1 MTGSRKPSSEVIFR
15 DACADVA
22 PLPPS
27 DTIEPYQHRPAPIPT
42 QSRRNDL
49 AALRDMAKAH
59 LPDGDIETGDD
70 LLYCRHG
77 LSQPLLRKLRR
88 GQIAVQDQLDLHGMR
103 TEEARLAVSH
113 FLQNAIARD
122 LRCVRIVHGKGNG
135 SRDMRPVLKPRLAGW
150 LVKRDE
156 VLAYCS
162 APTHDG
168 GTGAIYVLLK
178 KRS

>member
-1 MTGSRKPSSEVIFR
+1 MTKPRKPDSEESFR

-22 PLPPS
+22 PLAPL
-27 DTIEPYQHRPAPIPT
+27 DTAEPYYRRPAPVPA

-49 AALRDMAKAH
+49 AVLREMAEAR

-70 LLYCRHG
+70 LLYRRPG
-77 LSQPLLRKLRR
+77 MSQQLLRKLRR
-88 GQIAVQDQLDLHGMR
+88 GQIAVQAQLDLHGMR
-103 TEEARLAVSH
+103 TDEARLAVSL
-113 FLQNAIARD
+113 FLQDATDRE
-122 LRCVRIVHGKGNG
+122 LRCVRIVHGKGTG
-135 SRDMRPVLKPRLAGW
+135 SRDRRPVLKPRLAAW